1 MLLAIYM
8 HTKFYTYTKQDSKYQ
23 ITSWNYYKFV
33 KIYLAIKM
41 IIQLPNGRI
50 IECSVEQYLSLSDE
64 EIKDLNG
71 LSAAYTKE
79 VGNPFYN
86 TYFDSNQIDLDEDDD
101 YFHEK
106 ELALDEI
113 DEIDKREDPDFQRD
127 DV

>member
-1 MLLAIYM
+1 
-8 HTKFYTYTKQDSKYQ
+8 
-23 ITSWNYYKFV
+23 
-33 KIYLAIKM
+33 M

-50 IECSVEQYLSLSDE
+50 VECSVEQYLSFSDE

-86 TYFDSNQIDLDEDDD
+86 TYFNSNQIDQDSDE
-101 YFHEK
+101 YYQER
-106 ELALDEI
+106 EPALDEI
-113 DEIDKREDPDFQRD
+113 EELDKREDPDFHKD

>member
-1 MLLAIYM
+1 
-8 HTKFYTYTKQDSKYQ
+8 
-23 ITSWNYYKFV
+23 
-33 KIYLAIKM
+33 M